1 MGSPRSPAKSA
12 CAIKKGNADYT
23 SLVDPPDGHVPL
35 ADGTPWVPLRVY
47 YRRHVSRNVFRVG
60 LLVVAT
66 LVVGAPALVQGQ
78 QAEFRAG
85 IDLVQIGVT
94 VTDRDGAFITDL
106 TQDDFEIIEE
116 REPQTITYFSPG
128 DQSDA
133 GPPLH
138 VGLLFDTSG
147 SMGEDIKLARSA
159 AIRFLNTLNDAV
171 DMTLVDFDA
180 EVRVATYGQDDFP
193 RLVERIRGREPG
205 GWTAMYDALG
215 VYLHG
220 AAENEGRTIL
230 LLYTDGA
237 DTRSAIALGDLMTLV
252 RASDVTIHT
261 VGFMGHQRPS
271 TQLNQRIRL
280 MQIAE
285 TTGGQSFFPSA
296 MRDIETAYDKVVGQ
310 IRAQYSLGYVSTDT
324 AQDGGWRDVEIKLTR
339 PDLKDAR
346 VQSREGYFA
355 LYSEGQ

>member
-1 MGSPRSPAKSA
+1 MLAVA
-12 CAIKKGNADYT
+12 A
-23 SLVDPPDGHVPL
+23 LVAGGPV
-35 ADGTPWVPLRVY
+35 
-47 YRRHVSRNVFRVG
+47 
-60 LLVVAT
+60 
-66 LVVGAPALVQGQ
+66 LVQGQ
-78 QAEFRAG
+78 QAEFRAS

-94 VTDRDGAFITDL
+94 VVDEDGEFITDL
-106 TQDDFEIIEE
+106 TQGDFEVIEE
-116 REPQTITYFSPG
+116 GQPQTITYFSPG
-128 DQSDA
+128 DQADA

-147 SMGEDIKLARSA
+147 SMGEDINLARSA
-159 AIRFLNTLNDAV
+159 AIRFLNTLTEAV
-171 DMTLVDFDA
+171 DMTLVDFDS
-180 EVRVATYGQDDFP
+180 EVRVATYGQNDFP

-230 LLYTDGA
+230 LLYTDGG

-261 VGFMGHQRPS
+261 VGFMEHQRPS
-271 TQLNQRIRL
+271 TQLNQRLRL
-280 MQIAE
+280 MQIAD

-296 MRDIETAYDKVVGQ
+296 MKDIEVAYDKVVAQ
-310 IRAQYSLGYVSTDT
+310 IRAQYSLGYVSSDT
-324 AQDGGWRDVEIKLTR
+324 ARDGGWRDVEIRLTR
-339 PDLKDAR
+339 PDLDDAR
-346 VQSREGYFA
+346 VQARQGYFA